1 MQFYNEHATTYAA
14 STFGEAFAEEIYRGM
29 KAFLPTEKTKPI
41 LDIGCGSGRDAHHL
55 TNKGFTVDAYDLSPE
70 MIQEAQKL
78 TGLDIFQIGSAQNFK
93 SDKTYD
99 FAYSIACLLHL
110 NDDEFK
116 MALINIFA
124 HLNDGGSFYF
134 MVKKGQGEE
143 VDGMNR
149 YFNYFTVEKI
159 LSICDEL
166 GFKAIYNN
174 EVADLTRPD
183 TTWLQIVLKK

>member
-1 MQFYNEHATTYAA
+1 MNFYNENATTYAE

-29 KAFLPTEKTKPI
+29 KSFLPSDKTNAI

-55 TNKGFTVDAYDLSPE
+55 TNKGFTVDAFDMSPE
-70 MIQEAQKL
+70 MVKEAEKL
-78 TGLDIFQIGSAQNFK
+78 TGLDIFQVGAAQSFK

-116 MALINIFA
+116 MALLNVFS
-124 HLNDGGSFYF
+124 HLNDDGSFYF
-134 MVKKGQGEE
+134 MVKKGEGEE
-143 VDGMNR
+143 IDGMER
-149 YFNYFTVEKI
+149 YFNYFTIEKV
-159 LSICDEL
+159 LNVCDEL
-166 GFKAIYNN
+166 GIRVIYNN

-183 TTWLQIVLKK
+183 TTWLQIVVKK